1 LILCHFLFIGLA
13 LVLKKR
19 REAGWNLPAPNPERH
34 MKINLSSGRAKRATI
49 ALFLGAFAFAAPSA
63 AHDVGDWVLA
73 PWRDSAQTFPGVVV
87 GKSGSS
93 LTIQFDD
100 GTRETRIS
108 SEVYDF
114 DWRAGSSIECRWS
127 DGQWYAA
134 TIRWLA
140 DDGLTMQIRYDDGT
154 VERTNTGNCRSPS

>member
-1 LILCHFLFIGLA
+1 M
-13 LVLKKR
+13 KT
-19 REAGWNLPAPNPERH
+19 NLPFRRS
-34 MKINLSSGRAKRATI
+34 MRAGI
-49 ALFLGAFAFAAPSA
+49 ALMLGAIAISTPAA

-73 PWRDSAQTFPGVVV
+73 PWRDSTQTFPGVVV

-108 SEVYDF
+108 SEVRAF
-114 DWRAGSSIECRWS
+114 DWRAGSAIECQWR
-127 DGQWYAA
+127 DGNWYSA

-140 DDGLTMQIRYDDGT
+140 SDGLTMEVRYDDDGT
-154 VERTNTGNCRSPS
+154 IERTNTGKCRSPD